1 MPMDR
6 MGFVPGSVGDMIIES
21 QRQMRPKVGMRPM
34 ATRRVR
40 QDAEVI
46 RPVTDYRPTP
56 MPIRGRGR
64 GGREV

>member
-56 MPIRGRGR
+56 MEMPKRRS
-64 GGREV
+64 GREM

>member
-1 MPMDR
+1 MPYDR
-6 MGFVPGSVGDMIIES
+6 VGIVPGSVGDMIIES

-34 ATRRVR
+34 AARRVR
-40 QDAEVI
+40 TDSEVI

-56 MPIRGRGR
+56 MPNRGR

>member
-21 QRQMRPKVGMRPM
+21 QRQTRPKVGMRPM
-34 ATRRVR
+34 AARRVR
-40 QDAEVI
+40 TDSEVI

-56 MPIRGRGR
+56 MPRRGR
-64 GGREV
+64 GGREM

>member
-21 QRQMRPKVGMRPM
+21 QRQMRPKVSMRPM
-34 ATRRVR
+34 AARRVR
-40 QDAEVI
+40 QDVEVI

-56 MPIRGRGR
+56 MPRRGR
-64 GGREV
+64 GGREM